1 MSLRLKELYK
11 NKNNGNKEIAD
22 FTLKRT
28 WSVDISKLTVKSRKI
43 PNKNN
48 TNKQTNVWMLS
59 VVVLFQWSVFLLCRN
74 FDSKKEKTSASHWKM
89 NLHESCPILNIAL
102 IHIRPIRTSLK
113 SVHMNLTSLFRIPL
127 LLEQFHR
134 STNIIVTSIWDRNL
148 DKSVDSIRNERLKS
162 CWVGMELS

>member
-22 FTLKRT
+22 FPLKRT

-48 TNKQTNVWMLS
+48 TNKQTNVWMLY

-74 FDSKKEKTSASHWKM
+74 FDSKKGKKNFYQPLKNESTWIMPNPKHRTDPYKAYSYIFEIRSHEPH
-89 NLHESCPILNIAL
+89 NS
-102 IHIRPIRTSLK
+102 
-113 SVHMNLTSLFRIPL
+113 F
-127 LLEQFHR
+127 
-134 STNIIVTSIWDRNL
+134 
-148 DKSVDSIRNERLKS
+148 
-162 CWVGMELS
+162 